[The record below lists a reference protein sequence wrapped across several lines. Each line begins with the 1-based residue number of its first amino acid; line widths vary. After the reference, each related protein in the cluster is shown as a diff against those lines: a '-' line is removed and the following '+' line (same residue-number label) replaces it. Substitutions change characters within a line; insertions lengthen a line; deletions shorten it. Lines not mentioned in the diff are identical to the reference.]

1 MRYIFCFCAFLFCSQ
16 IMAAT
21 LDVEAY
27 AKLPLVEQPQISPDG
42 QMIAALYNLDD
53 GPQVVVAPF
62 PTLEFS
68 TLAKLKKNRDRLE
81 FIRWSGNKYLIIS
94 ASYPE
99 YFQGRHF
106 RVQRL
111 YAINVEDGSSK
122 EITNRRFSSQSW
134 YQYQSYVLTSSLKD
148 DEEHILVST
157 YDFTDEGYSVF
168 KVNLKTAKFEKAVNN
183 VNDIDFWYADRKGR
197 VRVGVAVEKKEDKIN
212 RTIWY
217 RAAEQDELQKLH
229 TRTYG
234 VGETFDLIGLNE
246 QGDKAYVLSDRET
259 GFQSLWLYD
268 IPKGEFE
275 QMLYTHPQYDLEDGL
290 FDSQGEL
297 IGAYYYDDYYRSYYF
312 DPADGEQEA
321 AISAVLKGLE
331 VTVVSRSADKK
342 KLLAMA
348 VRDDKVPAYFYFD
361 LSKNKGG
368 AWVSQYPQ
376 LNRTSMQPVEP
387 YAFEASDGQKITGYL
402 TMPKGIDKPA
412 LIVYPHGGPYARD
425 YRYFDPK
432 VQLLAAK
439 GYAVL
444 QVNFRGSE
452 GFGTAFE
459 TAGYYQWGKRMQQDV
474 YEAMDWLLASG
485 RVSQTKAC
493 IVGASYGGY
502 VALTAAYQHPE
513 RFDCVVSVSG
523 ISDLE
528 ELVQDEERQDSFIGN
543 IVDLT
548 DKNAIDQLAQV
559 SAINYLDKI
568 KSPVLLIHGT
578 KDTRVNYDQSRSFYS
593 KAKSRLDIK
602 YIEIKDGTHFFDDYE
617 SNLTFIRELDSFLT
631 KHL

>member
-1 MRYIFCFCAFLFCSQ
+1 M
-16 IMAAT
+16 
-21 LDVEAY
+21 
-27 AKLPLVEQPQISPDG
+27 
-42 QMIAALYNLDD
+42 
-53 GPQVVVAPF
+53 
-62 PTLEFS
+62 
-68 TLAKLKKNRDRLE
+68 
-81 FIRWSGNKYLIIS
+81 
-94 ASYPE
+94 
-99 YFQGRHF
+99 
-106 RVQRL
+106 
-111 YAINVEDGSSK
+111 
-122 EITNRRFSSQSW
+122 
-134 YQYQSYVLTSSLKD
+134 
-148 DEEHILVST
+148 ST

-183 VNDIDFWYADRKGR
+183 VNDIDYWYADRKGR
-197 VRVGVAVEKKEDKIN
+197 VRVGVAVEKKDDKIN

-217 RAAEQDELQKLH
+217 RAAEQDELKKLH

-234 VGETFDLIGLNE
+234 VGETFYLIGLND

-275 QMLYTHPQYDLEDGL
+275 QMLFTHPQYDLEDGL

-312 DPADGEQEA
+312 DPADGEQENT
-321 AISAVLKGLE
+321 ISAVLKGQE
-331 VTVVSRSADKK
+331 VTVVSRSADKT

-348 VRDDKVPAYFYFD
+348 VRDDKVPTYFYFD
-361 LSKNKGG
+361 LAKKKGG
-368 AWVSQYPQ
+368 IWLSQYPQ
-376 LNRTSMQPVEP
+376 LAKSAMHAVEP
-387 YAFEASDGQKITGYL
+387 YQFEASDGLKISGYL
-402 TMPKGIDKPA
+402 TMPVGVEDPA
-412 LIVYPHGGPYARD
+412 VIVYPHGGPHARD

-474 YEAMDWLLASG
+474 YEAMDWLLASD
-485 RVSQTKAC
+485 RVSKTKAC

-523 ISDLE
+523 VSDLE

-543 IVDLT
+543 IVDIT
-548 DKNAIDQLAQV
+548 DKNAIDELADV

-568 KSPVLLIHGT
+568 KSPMLLIHGT